1 MKILVLTVGG
11 SCAPIITSIKQN
23 KPDRLVF
30 ICSDDIGNTKGSY
43 ITVEGTGNV
52 CGNDPKKPDLPN
64 IVTQAQC
71 ENTPREIHKL
81 KAVDNINEVYK
92 FCLNLLNKLRQ
103 EYSDAKIISD
113 YTGGTKTMSAG
124 LGAAAMDIEGT
135 IISIVKGERTDLI
148 KVLDGTQSVRLL
160 RTNLGYL
167 NRQKSIAE
175 KFIAQ
180 YDYAAAANLLSELSN
195 TPDIPEQ
202 YSNEITHISS
212 FCKAFDA
219 WDKFN
224 HLEAFRLL
232 SPLKSEYLQF
242 LTVSIQSRAKLDEE
256 IKIEAIQNFKPIQI
270 AHGYEL
276 VEDLLLNVE
285 RRAVSSKYD
294 DAVARLYRAFELL
307 GQLRLMIQFGLKTS
321 NIDLNKLPE
330 NLKKEYE
337 QRKNGQGRIELG
349 ATQTYA
355 LLDKLGDEI
364 GKDYNK
370 VKNKIL
376 NQGLGVRNLSIL
388 AHGFKP
394 ISEKEHSQVSEVLG
408 GFIQYTL
415 SKLTKEKKIFKK
427 QFPKKFETAKI
438 KTL

>member
-23 KPDRLVF
+23 KSDRLVF

-103 EYSDAKIISD
+103 EYSDAEIIAD
-113 YTGGTKTMSAG
+113 YTGGTKTMSVG

-232 SPLKSEYLQF
+232 SPLKSEYLHF
-242 LTVSIQSRAKLDEE
+242 LTVSIQARAKLDEE
-256 IKIEAIQNFKPIQI
+256 IKLDTIPNFKSIQI

-285 RRAVSSKYD
+285 RRSHSGKYD

-307 GQLRLMIQFGLKTS
+307 GQLRLIIQYDLKTS
-321 NIDLNKLPE
+321 DIDLTKIPN
-330 NLKKEYE
+330 NLKKEYD
-337 QRKNGQGRIELG
+337 QKKNNKGRIELG
-349 ATQTYA
+349 ATQTYD

-364 GKDYNK
+364 GQEYNK
-370 VKNKIL
+370 IRNKIL
-376 NQGLGVRNLSIL
+376 NQGLGIRNLSIL

-394 ISEKEHSQVSEVLG
+394 ISEIEYSQVSEVLG
-408 GFIQYTL
+408 GFIQNIL
-415 SKLTKEKKIFKK
+415 AELTKGKKTFKK
-427 QFPKKFETAKI
+427 QFPTRFDNS
-438 KTL
+438 LN

>member
-1 MKILVLTVGG
+1 MLGISLIIL
-11 SCAPIITSIKQN
+11 
-23 KPDRLVF
+23 KP
-30 ICSDDIGNTKGSY
+30 S
-43 ITVEGTGNV
+43 V
-52 CGNDPKKPDLPN
+52 CF
-64 IVTQAQC
+64 
-71 ENTPREIHKL
+71 H
-81 KAVDNINEVYK
+81 
-92 FCLNLLNKLRQ
+92 
-103 EYSDAKIISD
+103 S
-113 YTGGTKTMSAG
+113 
-124 LGAAAMDIEGT
+124 
-135 IISIVKGERTDLI
+135 
-148 KVLDGTQSVRLL
+148 
-160 RTNLGYL
+160 
-167 NRQKSIAE
+167 
-175 KFIAQ
+175 
-180 YDYAAAANLLSELSN
+180 
-195 TPDIPEQ
+195 
-202 YSNEITHISS
+202 
-212 FCKAFDA
+212 
-219 WDKFN
+219 
-224 HLEAFRLL
+224 
-232 SPLKSEYLQF
+232 LKSEYLHF
-242 LTVSIQSRAKLDEE
+242 LTVSIQARAKLDEE
-256 IKIEAIQNFKPIQI
+256 IKLDTIPNFKSIQI

>member
-103 EYSDAKIISD
+103 EYSDAEIIAD
-113 YTGGTKTMSAG
+113 YTGGTKTMSVG
-124 LGAAAMDIEGT
+124 LVAAAMDIEGT

-232 SPLKSEYLQF
+232 SSLKSEYLHF
-242 LTVSIQSRAKLDEE
+242 LTVSIQARAKLDEE
-256 IKIEAIQNFKPIQI
+256 IKLDTIPNFKSIQI

-285 RRAVSSKYD
+285 RRAHSGKYD

-307 GQLRLMIQFGLKTS
+307 GQLRLIIQYDLKTS
-321 NIDLNKLPE
+321 DIDLTKIPN
-330 NLKKEYE
+330 NLKKEYD
-337 QRKNGQGRIELG
+337 QKKNNKGRIELG
-349 ATQTYA
+349 ATQTYD

-364 GKDYNK
+364 GQEYNK
-370 VKNKIL
+370 IRNKIL
-376 NQGLGVRNLSIL
+376 NQGLGIRNLSIL

-394 ISEKEHSQVSEVLG
+394 ISEIEYSQVSEVLG
-408 GFIQYTL
+408 GFIQNIL
-415 SKLTKEKKIFKK
+415 AELTKGKKTFKK
-427 QFPKKFETAKI
+427 QFPTRFDNS
-438 KTL
+438 LN

>member
-11 SCAPIITSIKQN
+11 SCAPIVTSIKQN
-23 KPDRLVF
+23 KPDRLLF
-30 ICSDDIGNTKGSY
+30 ICSDDTGNTKGSY
-43 ITVEGTGNV
+43 ITVEGSGNV
-52 CGNDPKKPDLPN
+52 CGKEPQRPDMPN
-64 IVTQAQC
+64 ILIQAQC
-71 ENTPREIHKL
+71 ENTSREIHKL
-81 KAVDNINEVYK
+81 KAVDNINEVYQ

-103 EYSDAKIISD
+103 EYPDAEIIAD
-113 YTGGTKTMSAG
+113 YTGGTKTMSVG
-124 LGAAAMDIEGT
+124 LGAAAMDIEG
-135 IISIVKGERTDLI
+135 IVISIVKGERTDLI
-148 KVLDGTQSVRLL
+148 KVLDGTQSVRLS
-160 RTNLGYL
+160 RVNLGFL
-167 NRQKSIAE
+167 KRQKSIAE
-175 KFIAQ
+175 SFIAQ
-180 YDYAAAANLLSELSN
+180 YDYAAAANLLTQLSQ
-195 TPDIPEQ
+195 TPDIPEE
-202 YSNEITHISS
+202 YSNEILHLSS
-212 FCKAFDA
+212 LCNAFDA

-232 SPLKSEYLQF
+232 SLLKSEYLQF

-256 IKIEAIQNFKPIQI
+256 IKIDTIPNFKSIQI

-285 RRAVSSKYD
+285 RRASSRKYD

-364 GKDYNK
+364 GKDYNTA
-370 VKNKIL
+370 KNKIL

-394 ISEKEHSQVSEVLG
+394 ISEKEYSQVSNVLG
-408 GFIQYTL
+408 GFIQDAI

-427 QFPKKFETAKI
+427 QFPKKFDNRLK
-438 KTL
+438 